1 MYKIVHLI
9 KEREIPMK
17 VMYIRVSTVEQCIDR
32 QIELSKELGI
42 EKVFIDKLS
51 GSNADRKSLKECIS
65 FLREGD
71 TLYVSDIS
79 RLARNVKDLL
89 NIVEELKN
97 KGVNFVSVKE
107 GIDTNTS
114 VGAFI
119 LTVFGALY
127 ELELSNIKER
137 QREGIAAA
145 RKNHPEKYAGRK
157 KLDIDKERFIA
168 LVKDVEEGKTTARA
182 VQEAYTISPQT
193 YYRRKSEYNI

>member
-1 MYKIVHLI
+1 
-9 KEREIPMK
+9 MK
-17 VMYIRVSTVEQCIDR
+17 VMYIRVSSSDQCIDR
-32 QIELSKELGI
+32 QVELSKELGI
-42 EKVFIDKLS
+42 EKTFIDKQS
-51 GSNADRKSLKECIS
+51 GRNTDRAALKECLS

-71 TLYVSDIS
+71 TLYVMDIS

-89 NIVEELKN
+89 NIVEELKD

-114 VGAFI
+114 VGAFM
-119 LTVFGALY
+119 LSVFGALY

-157 KLDIDKERFIA
+157 KIEIDQDRFKAI
-168 LVKDVEEGKTTARA
+168 VEEVNRGNMTMRA
-182 VQEAYTISPQT
+182 ACKELNISPQT
-193 YYRRKSEYNI
+193 YYRRKSEYNL